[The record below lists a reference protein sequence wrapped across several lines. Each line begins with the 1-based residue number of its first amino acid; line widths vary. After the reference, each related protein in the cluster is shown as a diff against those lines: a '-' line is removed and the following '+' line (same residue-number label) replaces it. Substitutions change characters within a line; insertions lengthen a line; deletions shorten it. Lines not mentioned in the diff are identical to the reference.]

1 MNRDINAAFKQ
12 RGFNLAGEKPF
23 AADVFQRA
31 VLNFIAGGFN
41 HHDLKGALLQGKS
54 RRKPVASFIGL
65 RQRQRRAAGANFK
78 RRAWIW

>member
-1 MNRDINAAFKQ
+1 MHRNINAAFEQ
-12 RGFNLAGEKPF
+12 RSFNFAGKKPF

-41 HHDLKGALLQGKS
+41 HHDFKGALLQCES
-54 RRKPVASFIGL
+54 RRKPVAGFIGL
-65 RQRQRRAAGANFK
+65 RQRQWRAAGANFK